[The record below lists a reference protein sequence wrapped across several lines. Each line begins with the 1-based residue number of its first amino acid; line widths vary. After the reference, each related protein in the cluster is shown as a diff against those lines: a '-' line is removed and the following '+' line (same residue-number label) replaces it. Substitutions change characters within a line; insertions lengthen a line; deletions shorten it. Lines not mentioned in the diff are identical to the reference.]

1 MSDDIPEPER
11 TVVVEEAHL
20 LRAQAEHSKE
30 QAAEGDQI
38 NEKYHEKR
46 VEFTEGRIEQI
57 ESDGISESEIE
68 ESINELKETV
78 EETEQDTNERL
89 EAEAEFDT
97 VRQIHQ
103 RYFDGG
109 PDVVEVEAVGLTGY
123 ESGAVECHDSSGK
136 AIVTFPTE
144 ADARGAADAILD
156 CNGIEDEAARV
167 GMR

>member
-30 QAAEGDQI
+30 QAADGDEV
-38 NEKYHEKR
+38 NEKYHQQR
-46 VEFTEGRIEQI
+46 VEFTEERIGQI
-57 ESDGISESEIE
+57 ESEGISESEIE
-68 ESINELKETV
+68 ETIGELKERV
-78 EETEQDTNERL
+78 EETEPDTDERL

-109 PDVVEVEAVGLTGY
+109 PDVVEVEAVRLTGY
-123 ESGAVECHDSSGK
+123 ENGAVEFQDSSGK
-136 AIVTFPTE
+136 AIVTFPSE

>member
-11 TVVVEEAHL
+11 TVTVEEAHL
-20 LRAQAEHSKE
+20 LRAQAEHSEE
-30 QAAEGDQI
+30 QAAEGDEI
-38 NEKYHEKR
+38 DEKYHQRR
-46 VEFTEGRIEQI
+46 VEFTEERIEQI
-57 ESDGISESEIE
+57 ESEGISESEIE
-68 ESINELKETV
+68 EAIDQLKETV
-78 EETEQDTNERL
+78 EQTEPDTDERL

-109 PDVVEVEAVGLTGY
+109 PDVVEVEAVQFIGY
-123 ESGAVECHDSSGK
+123 ENGAVEFQDGSAK
-136 AIVTFPTE
+136 ATVTFPSE